1 MIVWLRTWQLGV
13 KSLLLYPMRSML
25 TVLGIF
31 IGVASVI
38 WLMAIGEG
46 ISLKAQEQIESL
58 GATNIIVLTVRPA
71 NPDMVTP
78 QGGRRALPSFGV
90 TRDDYTRIVNSIPAI
105 HKHMPVR
112 EIRRNFAHGPREVDG
127 RLVGTTPLYADLL
140 HLEMDRGRF
149 ITDLDN
155 REALTFV
162 VLSAGMA
169 ERLFPGEDP
178 IGKTIRIQGNAND
191 PGVPYV
197 VIGVTKPRSATANIG
212 GSFSGQDFSQDV
224 YIPINTLW
232 QRMGDTVTTRRAGT
246 FEGEVVELSQIT
258 LQVTSSSEVRETAKI
273 IEDMLG
279 RARRDSDKVDF
290 SVAVPLELLE
300 QAETTR
306 IMFNVF
312 MGLIAAI
319 SLLVGGIGIMNIM
332 LATVTERTREIGI
345 RRALGAKQ
353 GDIIRQFLVETVALS
368 MVGGAVG
375 VLIGLSCRP
384 VTIFVMD
391 IIKTR
396 MPHMIAALPEI
407 VQDIEPVIVPLS
419 VPLAFSVAVIIGVV
433 FGLYPAYRAAMMD
446 PIEALRHE

>member
-1 MIVWLRTWQLGV
+1 MAAWIRTWQLGV

-58 GATNIIVLTVRPA
+58 GANNIIVLTIKPA
-71 NPDMVTP
+71 NPDMITT
-78 QGGRRALPSFGV
+78 GRR
-90 TRDDYTRIVNSIPAI
+90 SIPAYGLKRADYERVI
-105 HKHMPVR
+105 ATIPSIVAHMPVR
-112 EIRRNFAHGPREVDG
+112 EIRRTFAYGAKECDG
-127 RLVGTTPLYADLL
+127 RLVGTTSLYTDMT
-140 HLEMDRGRF
+140 HIEMDRGTF
-149 ITDLDN
+149 ISDLDN
-155 REALTFV
+155 RDALPHC
-162 VLSAGMA
+162 VLSAGIA
-169 ERLFPGEDP
+169 EKLFPSEDP

-191 PGVPYV
+191 TGFPYK
-197 VIGVTKPRSATANIG
+197 VIGVTKPRGATAAIG
-212 GSFSGQDFSQDV
+212 GSFSGQDFSKDV
-224 YIPINTLW
+224 YIPIMTLW
-232 QRMGDTVTTRRAGT
+232 NRMKDIVVIRKAGN
-246 FEGEVVELSQIT
+246 FEGEIVELSQMT
-258 LQVTSSSEVRETAKI
+258 LQVSSRHEVKETAEI
-273 IEDMLG
+273 IKTVLG
-279 RARRDSDKVDF
+279 RNRKGGDKEDF

-353 GDIIRQFLVETVALS
+353 GDIVRQFLVETVVLS

-375 VLIGLSCRP
+375 VLVGLSCRP
-384 VTIFVMD
+384 VTAFAMKT
-391 IIKTR
+391 IKTR
-396 MPHMIAALPEI
+396 MPDLIQALPPI
-407 VQDIEPVIVPLS
+407 VQDIQPVIVPIS
-419 VPLAFSVAVIIGVV
+419 IPIAFSVAVIIGVV
-433 FGLYPAYRAAMMD
+433 FGLYPAYRAAKMD